1 MSNNYELAKHQL
13 DIDSDNFLAD
23 TTVWDEL
30 TTETAR
36 LNSLLDSGQNLSP
49 EDIKDVSNLAKKVK
63 NYGVLYRREVTKVAK
78 NYKEFLNEQLT
89 SIGYDKIEQYVES
102 RKLEASNARRDRQNR
117 KVNKFN
123 SLVNQELNNLTYL
136 PKSSLRYS
144 VVNALGSRFPKI
156 NSGAKNKEINDWK
169 AIETVVTLTLSNIEK
184 IMEKYPVIV
193 KLPQIS
199 ISIRNLTDYLKSGD
213 ENLITD
219 DAIKLALKQDH
230 DLILEIVVK
239 NKYQTDKDV
248 INGINDILGQKQNDH
263 SKLTSIKRLIDLYY
277 A

>member
-1 MSNNYELAKHQL
+1 MNNNYELAKHQL

-102 RKLEASNARRDRQNR
+102 RKFEASNARRDRQNR
-117 KVNKFN
+117 KANKFN

-169 AIETVVTLTLSNIEK
+169 AIETVVNLTLSNIEK

-248 INGINDILGQKQNDH
+248 INGINDILGQKQDDH